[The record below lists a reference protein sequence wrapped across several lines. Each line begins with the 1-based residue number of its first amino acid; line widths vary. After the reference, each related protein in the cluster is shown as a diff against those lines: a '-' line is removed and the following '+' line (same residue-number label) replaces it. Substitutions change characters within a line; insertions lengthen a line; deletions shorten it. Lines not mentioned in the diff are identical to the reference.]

1 MMKQINVIYTV
12 DLGYFSKLAVSIM
25 SIKKHIKDTTVHVY
39 VMVEDSLK
47 GNEAIE
53 NILKLQDKGLEI
65 EFLYFDEKRLG
76 GYTYKQ
82 IAHISKVGL
91 YRIFMDTVLPL
102 DVEKIIY
109 LDTDTYVCSDLSE
122 LYDINMDECVL
133 GAVVESAE
141 EDVNFIKN
149 EQPYLVNYYA
159 GDEVYD
165 KYFNSGVLLI
175 DLIQYKNNCIR
186 EKCLELLKRHP
197 EFICH
202 DQDALN
208 IVCKDK
214 VKYLNPEWNR
224 IWRRE
229 LADGSEG
236 SGCLAV
242 REEDIKIIHYCT
254 GWKPWYDPEYK
265 LADFF
270 WETAYNTEWYPEL
283 VKDLKEK
290 VVRDVWRYTFPWKDV
305 EAGSHIIIYGAGM
318 VGRCFLKQ
326 LALSQYCTVDAI
338 IDRDAANIN
347 DLESDVFDVDVLRR
361 IYKGQKIVVA
371 INSQEIRNSVVKVL
385 CDKVGIK
392 SNIVYD
398 IDYE

>member
-1 MMKQINVIYTV
+1 MKKINVIYTV

-25 SIKKHIKDTTVHVY
+25 SIKKHIKDATVHVY
-39 VMVEDSLK
+39 VMVEDNLK
-47 GNEAIE
+47 GHSAIDK
-53 NILKLQDKGLEI
+53 IVDLQDKGLEI
-65 EFLYFDEKRLG
+65 EFLYFDEKWLE

-91 YRIFMDTVLPL
+91 YRIFMDTVLRK

-109 LDTDTYVCSDLSE
+109 LDTDIYVCADLLE
-122 LYDINMDECVL
+122 LFNTNMNDCVL

-149 EQPYLVNYYA
+149 NQQYLFDYYE

-165 KYFNSGVLLI
+165 KYFNSGVLVI
-175 DLIQYKNNCIR
+175 DLIQYRNNCIR
-186 EKCLELLKRHP
+186 EKCLELLKEHS

-214 VKYLNPEWNR
+214 VKYLNSEWNR
-224 IWRRE
+224 IWRRD

-270 WETAYNTEWYPEL
+270 WETAYDTEWYPEL

-290 VVRDVWRYTFPWKDV
+290 AVRDVWRYKFPWKDIEV
-305 EAGSHIIIYGAGM
+305 GSRIIFYGAGV

-326 LALSQYCTVDAI
+326 LQLSRYCTVDAI
-338 IDRDAANIN
+338 VDKNAADVRNV
-347 DLESDVFDVDVLRR
+347 DVDVFDIEGLKC
-361 IYKGQKIVVA
+361 IYQGQKIVIA
-371 INSQEIRNSVVKVL
+371 INSQEIRNVVAEAL
-385 CDKVGIK
+385 CEEVGIK
-392 SNIVYD
+392 ITDIVYER
-398 IDYE
+398 DYE